1 MDWIVQIYNPSS
13 GFVIPSALHLFF
25 HHHWQ
30 LTALSIREANQR
42 TDTRFMQNC
51 HASLSYYLTRHGYFG
66 VVTWPSGCTTKI
78 WTTGYFSIVAA
89 RETFIELCNCCV
101 LFFFSNAQIKERM
114 IFIVKTNFKYFLC
127 KSLFYIYLNLEIYT
141 YTLPLKNLLIS
152 FINFLFIFI
161 FLIPHLF
168 HSP

>member
-101 LFFFSNAQIKERM
+101 LFFL
-114 IFIVKTNFKYFLC
+114 IVNEKASRVWFNVFLRDLCSFFFFKC
-127 KSLFYIYLNLEIYT
+127 INKRENDIYC
-141 YTLPLKNLLIS
+141 
-152 FINFLFIFI
+152 
-161 FLIPHLF
+161 
-168 HSP
+168 